1 MKKCLEIKDE
11 LHEGVVIERARRF
24 TVRVLEGSR
33 IRLCHL
39 HDTGRLEELIFRN
52 NTVLFVNKKGKAT
65 DCMIIAAKAHDT
77 WVITN
82 SLLHRDLALCV
93 FPSKLK
99 PVPEVKLYESRIDFF
114 IPPDLYVET
123 KGCTLIKRGVA
134 IFPDAPTERGKKHLL
149 TLMKAVESGYKAEI
163 MFLVMS
169 EKAKCFYPNYRTDP
183 EFNELFFKAIR
194 MGVKAIVPVFSLKG
208 KAIYFLKEISVCKD
222 QPLI

>member
-11 LHEGVVIERARRF
+11 LREGLVVERANRF
-24 TVRVLEGSR
+24 VVKVLDGSR
-33 IRLCHL
+33 LRLCHL
-39 HDTGRLEELIFRN
+39 HDTGRLEELIFSN
-52 NTVLFVNKKGKAT
+52 NAVLFVDKRRKAT
-65 DCMIIAAKAHDT
+65 DCEIIAAKSRYN

-93 FPSKLK
+93 FQRKLNL
-99 PVPEVKLYESRIDFF
+99 VPEVKLYESRIDFF

-123 KGCTLIKRGVA
+123 KGCTLIRRGVA

-169 EKAKCFYPNYRTDP
+169 EEAKCFFPNYRTDP
-183 EFNELFFKAIR
+183 EFKELLFKAMR
-194 MGVKAIVPVFSLKG
+194 MGVKVKVPVFSLKG
-208 KAIYFLKEISVCKD
+208 KTIYYLREISVCKD
-222 QPLI
+222 QPQI